1 MKRTNSLN
9 NRPLLGQIIKIEEVP
24 ALTSIPNEVNSPR
37 FIQRE
42 PTQVSGFGNGIAGHS
57 QPVQNPSV
65 NQLLFTNLSAN
76 SPARLEQAPLLN
88 SIPNVGNPALMLGRE
103 PAQVNLFGNGNG
115 GHSQP
120 ALNPSVNQ
128 LLFTNPRANGLPISP
143 TINTINQLR
152 LTLQMFPAAIEAISN
167 DDLETAMQIV
177 GAKSVEELAYS
188 TDIHGYTLLAYAA
201 EHGRAKPIKVL
212 LSKVLDPQQIMQKKN
227 NRGFTPLMIA
237 AAFGHTKAI
246 TTILQGV
253 SNPQQLAEQWDATG
267 ITALIN
273 AAING
278 HVGVITSIF
287 SGVSNPQQ
295 LAEQQDNGGSTA
307 LMYAAYNGY
316 VEVTASIFSGVSNPQ
331 QLAEKQDKNGITA
344 LMLAAGSCD
353 TVLITKILESVDDAE
368 KLIFQIDNKGL
379 NSFTFSLIKGNM
391 EAALLL
397 FDKAKDKASLLLKK
411 NSPNQP
417 AAIQMM
423 KPEIQDVF
431 LKKYNEPNH

>member
-1 MKRTNSLN
+1 M
-9 NRPLLGQIIKIEEVP
+9 GC
-24 ALTSIPNEVNSPR
+24 
-37 FIQRE
+37 
-42 PTQVSGFGNGIAGHS
+42 
-57 QPVQNPSV
+57 
-65 NQLLFTNLSAN
+65 
-76 SPARLEQAPLLN
+76 
-88 SIPNVGNPALMLGRE
+88 
-103 PAQVNLFGNGNG
+103 
-115 GHSQP
+115 
-120 ALNPSVNQ
+120 
-128 LLFTNPRANGLPISP
+128 
-143 TINTINQLR
+143 
-152 LTLQMFPAAIEAISN
+152 
-167 DDLETAMQIV
+167 
-177 GAKSVEELAYS
+177 Y
-188 TDIHGYTLLAYAA
+188 
-201 EHGRAKPIKVL
+201 
-212 LSKVLDPQQIMQKKN
+212 
-227 NRGFTPLMIA
+227 
-237 AAFGHTKAI
+237 
-246 TTILQGV
+246 
-253 SNPQQLAEQWDATG
+253 WC
-267 ITALIN
+267 TALIN

-331 QLAEKQDKNGITA
+331 QLAEKQDKSGQTA
-344 LMLAAGSCD
+344 LFSAIHSYVGTLI
-353 TVLITKILESVDDAE
+353 ITKIFESVDDAE

-379 NSFTFSLIKGNM
+379 NSFTYSLRQGNM